1 MNEDF
6 LKALH
11 ANMGGDAVGSFDE
24 FKNEFQSNKEFQRA
38 VHKNIGGDK
47 VGSFDEFKIE
57 LFGAPAATFNQQP
70 PAGITPND
78 APKAVSLEEYQRTM
92 KTQTDA
98 LKSTTARLKGA
109 KTQPKE
115 TTYQIPTTSGHGALL
130 KTEELI
136 KPIKDRQAEIE
147 GNFLTQTGDYLSDVG
162 AGLAG
167 LFKYGTVTSGYSVSQ
182 RERNRQKE
190 LQSNKLQEDKKAL
203 LQQLPAEGIP
213 AVSIKDAVELELAS
227 PKSMSTPSGTAI
239 VTMPSAEEAHRK
251 GTLRIKEHT
260 ELLKDLAATRR
271 SSLTKEE
278 VSIVDNMNSLDP
290 EFLKSYQM
298 SDNMKSYILAQ
309 KNLNDQ
315 IGLNEE
321 TFSKY
326 DPLIE
331 ESYKAILNA
340 RQNGSDPKQ
349 AFNDAI
355 DKYSSENPED
365 DAAIKTIKAKI
376 GMAFDVAEPIVG
388 VPVAEQVQE
397 TAYGLGKTAGALI
410 DFTKDYFGAA
420 TRTFSPN
427 TKFDK
432 QLLKDLG
439 TDEARGKIR
448 DIIVNN
454 PNDASTSDLIESL
467 VKIGDRTLV
476 LKNGK
481 VDKIRDKEGKQVYYP
496 TKQDAQIIEQ
506 FGKNPDKYEVEKDV
520 NFSAGWQQGVQVLTD
535 MVPMIA
541 AASATGGGSMGMML
555 GSAAVSYGDY
565 YEQALAEMGDISKSS
580 LYAAATAGAIGYVE
594 SKIGKAEALFGR
606 AFTGAEKSAIIRSIE
621 EVAKKESSKGVMA
634 STLERG
640 FMQKVK
646 EVVVSGQPIL
656 KEVPLEVIEELTNF
670 PVEGLTAATFDMP
683 YDSPGEAE
691 VINTIGLTTLV
702 TTLMGGIGGVAS
714 SNRENL
720 NSLISLGV
728 NNRDGFKEV
737 ADAWVQS
744 ARDKNLPEE
753 EISRRQKE
761 VEKKSKLIE
770 TVGKY
775 YDFIKEESEDRK
787 ISDEKKNS
795 IMELAQEKAML
806 DYKADGS
813 TSTIRKDKI
822 AAEAAEVQKKLDK
835 LVYSGTDI
843 AEPILDS
850 DEDIKQKEEAAAQ
863 KKKDKEKQKTQEDAI
878 QEQKATEVPVQP
890 EATGSGADTQG
901 QPQPE
906 SQGTT
911 QQGQAQE
918 QVQGE
923 EVKTDRTSI
932 EDKTEDI
939 LDEVTD
945 EKVGERKYKSFNIN
959 LQDGARAYGRIDDG
973 VASIV
978 GIEAAKI
985 GDGIERAK
993 GTKVYERVLN
1003 SLSENGVKTIKVGN
1017 QSIASRKA
1025 LSKLVEAGILTNP
1038 REMVGVSV
1046 DEHPSKFDI
1055 NPEAPKA
1062 TKKPEP
1068 TLTATE
1074 AEKVAPT
1081 PTAEAQTANV
1091 EPITKKD
1098 LKSLTQDR
1106 QNEIYESLPQDAKD
1120 KHFRYGV
1127 SGVNSKTPA
1136 KFYTALKNAVG
1147 EEAAANLVRGEA
1159 QPTSA
1164 PTPTEQTP
1172 TTEQVFTYPSGKTT
1186 PAVKKDGKW
1195 FLPETGALNEDG
1207 KYKGTFANE
1216 KQSKQLD
1223 MIYSDTKTT
1232 SYKGVKYAD
1241 IVVGDKYLEDI
1252 LSDNKLSE
1260 NEKQEVREVFDV
1272 VGYFKFD
1279 KSGEQKFQEKFA
1291 NPEDITEIADILTG
1305 VSAAQQSAFNNYNIR
1320 NYDNVKDAINYIINN
1335 PKEYSPKVVK
1345 VFEEIKDKLDN
1356 PSSSMDILYAVDILK
1371 ELGFSEA
1378 NPPTK
1383 KETPTPKKPQP
1394 AAEPKKTTPKTS
1406 KTASEIKRVTDEIQF
1421 TEIKI
1426 EDFQEEIKNEKE
1438 NLKGDIKEIR
1448 DKIAEV
1454 RKSPMSKAA
1463 KEDRIE
1469 ELKAEI
1475 EDLQDNYEGYVEQ
1488 YKNDIEDNR
1497 RDLKKLKRELAKL
1510 EETKKSEAVVEP
1522 TPAATKTETPQ
1533 QDKATEKEV
1542 ETLLEPIGKTP
1553 QERENQIFQFFALA
1567 AAGGDKTKA
1576 REIARVTNNLWE
1588 NVAKQLGK
1596 RSKQAAEAWIQ
1607 AKVALIGKTSV
1618 AGATGMGNAKFQE
1631 AQTYF
1636 TRNADRLP
1644 LTLAVFNR
1652 PEFKE
1657 LVGKNVNPITVLNKL
1672 NQTGIKA
1679 AEKELIKGIL
1689 EENFKGQSKISYD
1702 ELEAVVRANIMPLE
1716 RIFTSSY
1723 SSYGMSRLSGD
1734 YGEANTII
1742 LNAPIEHGF
1751 TGNHFP
1757 NAFKNSGRKDIKYI
1771 PKQLD
1776 ANTWV
1781 AVEEGYETR
1790 GANANNIYQFVGTA
1804 GTKEAVN
1811 AWIDEYG
1818 STNKNWTVFED
1829 QSYKG
1834 RDLPSKKIK
1843 SFDTEEEANDFID
1856 SNKERY
1862 EGSLDYIESEQVDD
1876 INKGMFGHIRTWVKD
1891 KIFTVAELQSDYFQ
1905 NNNAKKSILEYDN
1918 IFNVAR
1924 QKIYIEFQKYSKKL
1938 RDDAEEATTA
1948 ELESIVR
1955 KLNSLKTYDKTKFTL
1970 VKGITAINYSYEGGD
1985 YGQYFITE
1993 NTDYDDLYNEF
2004 SNRIFP
2010 NEKESVINEITTM
2023 FSPIFKINDK
2033 LEQDINAIRTRL
2045 EKDVDKKVTEIQ
2057 NDKYN
2062 ELTPQEKQFIASQK
2076 SWEQRMVREAIKEA
2090 SLSGA
2095 TKLRFPTP
2103 YTLSV
2108 IEGYISEDNKLPYRI
2123 KSSDTRDLKAGDTIE
2138 YLDKDHIVVASTDNT
2153 ISVVQKDADIT
2164 DLIIDDIRAEKD
2176 EEDFINKNKLS
2187 NRRKFYRGVMN
2198 YDGKPL
2204 FLDYSDTPYSGDQD
2218 PDFFKKY
2225 RKEIGDF
2232 LGQDL
2237 SGEETFEDYYYFTQS
2252 RKHTSVG
2259 NATKAINGD
2268 IPSIDYKPT
2277 AQDINKKAKE
2287 FDDTTPSGTA
2297 HIVGDRVYQ
2306 GLKFNLKQPKE
2317 YGSTKKDTFSIG
2329 ELSKTEQTV
2338 AYKYEEIAKILKQER
2353 GEDKVGVVTDEN
2365 GFDWYETQ
2373 VTPEDLNK
2381 PVVAFQAD
2389 NANLSVQQAIDK
2401 ISNNLIPEIDRLI
2414 KEMSNKDNIKKRGWT
2429 TAQAAEHVRELRAV
2443 KAQVEKNMKDPKFQE
2458 NGIFRGA
2465 TIELANSQ
2473 FIIAA
2478 LDTPNESTFI
2488 HEMSHVFSDD
2498 LLPEEKQ
2505 TFIDEYNELFGE
2517 KEKGWSTDVSEYF
2530 ARTWEKYLSNGRKLT
2545 SAEVKDKGR
2554 RETLQEVFDKFTDW
2568 LQGIYNGVI
2577 EYNNSKGVKK
2587 EITLSPAAQAIF
2599 DNINNIKTQTKDE
2612 NKESSQS
2619 NGQGQRQDEKRGES
2633 QENEVR
2639 GQGQKGNVTT
2649 KSTESKLASD
2659 ESKSN
2664 ESNQDN
2670 KGQERQGEGQVGS
2683 TLAQEQGKGKGEEVI
2698 SNPKKKSA
2706 AKLVKDPSSAADLS
2720 QDQINDILDLAA
2732 ELGIAIPKFNK
2743 KCN

>member
-1 MNEDF
+1 MEEQNIGIEDLLKDA
-6 LKALH
+6 LKA
-11 ANMGGDAVGSFDE
+11 AGKSFTDQDIQDLKATYSGNE
-24 FKNEFQSNKEFQRA
+24 NLLFEDVSSLTGKKFNFKN
-38 VHKNIGGDK
+38 
-47 VGSFDEFKIE
+47 KIE
-57 LFGAPAATFNQQP
+57 LKRGYGMPLSFKETLALGESRGKGLDPDTTNDSSSAYGPFQITETHHKDRIKSLYGADWSTFQKDPKLQEQYMDVIEGDYDKNLPSYKEYPIAKQRKLTDEQIKATMHVLGASGAKSYLQTGRVFDNDPSKAARKEQDLNQILDYFVEERTNFGGPGDIMSQYN
-70 PAGITPND
+70 PAGVTLEET
-78 APKAVSLEEYQRTM
+78 PKAVSLEEYQRTM
-92 KTQTDA
+92 KAQTDA

-109 KTQPKE
+109 KAQPKE

-130 KTEELI
+130 KTEELFQDV
-136 KPIKDRQAEIE
+136 KNKQKELD
-147 GNFLTQTGDYLSDVG
+147 GNFLTQAGDYLSDVG
-162 AGLAG
+162 AGITG

-182 RERNRQKE
+182 RERGRQKE
-190 LQSNKLQEDKKAL
+190 IEGKKIQDEKRSI

-278 VSIVDNMNSLDP
+278 ASIVDNMNSLDP

-326 DPLIE
+326 NPLIE

-365 DAAIKTIKAKI
+365 DAAIKTIKTKI

-397 TAYGLGKTAGALI
+397 TAYGLGKTVGALI

-565 YEQALAEMGDISKSS
+565 YEQALAETGDISKSS

-744 ARDKNLPEE
+744 AKDKNLPED
-753 EISRRQKE
+753 EINRRQKE

-923 EVKTDRTSI
+923 EVKA
-932 EDKTEDI
+932 
-939 LDEVTD
+939 
-945 EKVGERKYKSFNIN
+945 KV
-959 LQDGARAYGRIDDG
+959 
-973 VASIV
+973 
-978 GIEAAKI
+978 AALGQQSKQAA
-985 GDGIERAK
+985 GDTQTTQPI
-993 GTKVYERVLN
+993 
-1003 SLSENGVKTIKVGN
+1003 
-1017 QSIASRKA
+1017 
-1025 LSKLVEAGILTNP
+1025 P
-1038 REMVGVSV
+1038 
-1046 DEHPSKFDI
+1046 
-1055 NPEAPKA
+1055 
-1062 TKKPEP
+1062 
-1068 TLTATE
+1068 TATE

-1081 PTAEAQTANV
+1081 PTVEAQIEFNDLTKLDTNTLEVRQAELEVSENSTDKEEFNRIDKELVSREWGSVINAPLDSVINV
-1091 EPITKKD
+1091 VQGLEKKSKDMPNGFGAYIDSRDARETKSVAKKYLGDVSKQVAKKD
-1098 LKSLTQDR
+1098 FKDAFLGNPSNWYADGLKLK
-1106 QNEIYESLPQDAKD
+1106 ESVRVFLEKGGTFKD
-1120 KHFRYGV
+1120 L
-1127 SGVNSKTPA
+1127 
-1136 KFYTALKNAVG
+1136 LKDIQKEFETDG
-1147 EEAAANLVRGEA
+1147 F
-1159 QPTSA
+1159 
-1164 PTPTEQTP
+1164 TEQ
-1172 TTEQVFTYPSGKTT
+1172 E
-1186 PAVKKDGKW
+1186 A
-1195 FLPETGALNEDG
+1195 
-1207 KYKGTFANE
+1207 
-1216 KQSKQLD
+1216 
-1223 MIYSDTKTT
+1223 M
-1232 SYKGVKYAD
+1232 GV
-1241 IVVGDKYLEDI
+1241 
-1252 LSDNKLSE
+1252 
-1260 NEKQEVREVFDV
+1260 
-1272 VGYFKFD
+1272 
-1279 KSGEQKFQEKFA
+1279 
-1291 NPEDITEIADILTG
+1291 
-1305 VSAAQQSAFNNYNIR
+1305 
-1320 NYDNVKDAINYIINN
+1320 
-1335 PKEYSPKVVK
+1335 
-1345 VFEEIKDKLDN
+1345 IKAKLDQVSKVN
-1356 PSSSMDILYAVDILK
+1356 ITSQQQ
-1371 ELGFSEA
+1371 
-1378 NPPTK
+1378 
-1383 KETPTPKKPQP
+1383 QP
-1394 AAEPKKTTPKTS
+1394 AA
-1406 KTASEIKRVTDEIQF
+1406 A
-1421 TEIKI
+1421 
-1426 EDFQEEIKNEKE
+1426 
-1438 NLKGDIKEIR
+1438 
-1448 DKIAEV
+1448 
-1454 RKSPMSKAA
+1454 
-1463 KEDRIE
+1463 
-1469 ELKAEI
+1469 
-1475 EDLQDNYEGYVEQ
+1475 
-1488 YKNDIEDNR
+1488 
-1497 RDLKKLKRELAKL
+1497 
-1510 EETKKSEAVVEP
+1510 
-1522 TPAATKTETPQ
+1522 KTETPQ

-1553 QERENQIFQFFALA
+1553 QERENQIFQFFALT

-1618 AGATGMGNAKFQE
+1618 AGATGMGNAKFQIIGE
-1631 AQTYF
+1631 KGAKALDAAEDIN
-1636 TRNADRLP
+1636 TRLNNLV
-1644 LTLAVFNR
+1644 LA
-1652 PEFKE
+1652 K
-1657 LVGKNVNPITVLNKL
+1657 KM
-1672 NQTGIKA
+1672 KA
-1679 AEKELIKGIL
+1679 AGKDDMTTRLATGWEKGVDGKW
-1689 EENFKGQSKISYD
+1689 
-1702 ELEAVVRANIMPLE
+1702 
-1716 RIFTSSY
+1716 
-1723 SSYGMSRLSGD
+1723 
-1734 YGEANTII
+1734 
-1742 LNAPIEHGF
+1742 
-1751 TGNHFP
+1751 
-1757 NAFKNSGRKDIKYI
+1757 KY
-1771 PKQLD
+1771 
-1776 ANTWV
+1776 
-1781 AVEEGYETR
+1781 
-1790 GANANNIYQFVGTA
+1790 
-1804 GTKEAVN
+1804 
-1811 AWIDEYG
+1811 
-1818 STNKNWTVFED
+1818 
-1829 QSYKG
+1829 
-1834 RDLPSKKIK
+1834 
-1843 SFDTEEEANDFID
+1843 
-1856 SNKERY
+1856 
-1862 EGSLDYIESEQVDD
+1862 
-1876 INKGMFGHIRTWVKD
+1876 
-1891 KIFTVAELQSDYFQ
+1891 
-1905 NNNAKKSILEYDN
+1905 
-1918 IFNVAR
+1918 
-1924 QKIYIEFQKYSKKL
+1924 
-1938 RDDAEEATTA
+1938 
-1948 ELESIVR
+1948 
-1955 KLNSLKTYDKTKFTL
+1955 
-1970 VKGITAINYSYEGGD
+1970 
-1985 YGQYFITE
+1985 
-1993 NTDYDDLYNEF
+1993 
-2004 SNRIFP
+2004 
-2010 NEKESVINEITTM
+2010 EITDDM
-2023 FSPIFKINDK
+2023 GLDNF
-2033 LEQDINAIRTRL
+2033 NAGL
-2045 EKDVDKKVTEIQ
+2045 EKDGLYGEEVFVSDFLDPNSKLLKAYPQLKDTKVVINRKKIDSSTRASYSRSENRITLYTKNISGMFKKDGGMEGAKSTLLHEVQHAIQ
-2057 NDKYN
+2057 
-2062 ELTPQEKQFIASQK
+2062 E
-2076 SWEQRMVREAIKEA
+2076 
-2090 SLSGA
+2090 
-2095 TKLRFPTP
+2095 
-2103 YTLSV
+2103 
-2108 IEGYISEDNKLPYRI
+2108 IEGFAKGGNSKN
-2123 KSSDTRDLKAGDTIE
+2123 TIE
-2138 YLDKDHIVVASTDNT
+2138 YEDFLIKSQKEQKAWIQDDIDTLLGKIERDEYYIERSKDKELQKYLENEVRKNKEKVTSLTYVRDSIKEGYFSDKEKYDAYKSLAGEVEARNVQSRMNMSPEVRRQTLLQETQDVANEDQIV
-2153 ISVVQKDADIT
+2153 
-2164 DLIIDDIRAEKD
+2164 IIDSFDNLANSIAA
-2176 EEDFINKNKLS
+2176 
-2187 NRRKFYRGVMN
+2187 
-2198 YDGKPL
+2198 
-2204 FLDYSDTPYSGDQD
+2204 
-2218 PDFFKKY
+2218 
-2225 RKEIGDF
+2225 
-2232 LGQDL
+2232 
-2237 SGEETFEDYYYFTQS
+2237 
-2252 RKHTSVG
+2252 G
-2259 NATKAINGD
+2259 NVK
-2268 IPSIDYKPT
+2268 
-2277 AQDINKKAKE
+2277 
-2287 FDDTTPSGTA
+2287 
-2297 HIVGDRVYQ
+2297 
-2306 GLKFNLKQPKE
+2306 
-2317 YGSTKKDTFSIG
+2317 
-2329 ELSKTEQTV
+2329 
-2338 AYKYEEIAKILKQER
+2338 
-2353 GEDKVGVVTDEN
+2353 
-2365 GFDWYETQ
+2365 
-2373 VTPEDLNK
+2373 
-2381 PVVAFQAD
+2381 FQAD

-2401 ISNNLIPEIDRLI
+2401 INNNLLPEIDRLI

-2443 KAQVEKNMKDPKFQE
+2443 KAQVEKNMKDPKFQANLLFHGTSKLFPKFSTE
-2458 NGIFRGA
+2458 KIGTGNKSQFGGWGLYFTLEKGRAEGYAEQLANKELKVGDVRVDPRSDVFKDVKNILSSGKSILSTTKDLLKLAQEYKTKSQKSKDFYFQELGGFTKANKKYQDTTNKDTLTELDKEFINNFERIQDDFYFSNGDINNFREVKGYARELLKSAGKITNTPGYLYVVSVPESLSLFDFDVTVSDEVLQTLLAQDKKEGGKFKEILTNPKFFNGDGRNYYFSVASEMGGTEALSKFMLRAGIDGNTMLSDGFNKDVILFDDKGINTEEIIKFQEDAAKFRAA
-2465 TIELANSQ
+2465 TIELANNQ
-2473 FIIAA
+2473 VILAA
-2478 LDTPNESTFI
+2478 LDSPNESSFV
-2488 HEMSHVFSDD
+2488 HEMAHSFESD
-2498 LLPEEKQ
+2498 LLPEERQ

-2619 NGQGQRQDEKRGES
+2619 NGQGQRQDEKRGKS
-2633 QENEVR
+2633 QEDEVR

-2649 KSTESKLASD
+2649 NQQTNKLASD

-2683 TLAQEQGKGKGEEVI
+2683 TLAEGQGKGKGEEVI